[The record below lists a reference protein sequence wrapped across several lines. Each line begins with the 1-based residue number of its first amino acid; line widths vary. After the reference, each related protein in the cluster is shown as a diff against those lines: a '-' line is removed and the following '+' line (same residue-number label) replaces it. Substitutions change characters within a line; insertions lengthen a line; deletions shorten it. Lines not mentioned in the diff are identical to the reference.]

1 MSSNF
6 QQFPKNA
13 LYSLDGQ
20 ELFHPRKAF
29 TVKGGN
35 YESIVYIDYDQI
47 ELVTQAHY
55 TLLVSG
61 GDINLCR
68 AYMPFR
74 CHHYLTGDTYNFK
87 NPSERARATEKQ
99 PNGESAWL
107 TEDGKPWTKTDLHSM
122 TAHKAYPDVPMDS
135 EEFKKVCRPKGKTT
149 NFASN
154 YGGGPGA
161 LTDTLDISWEEAEQ
175 LVNGYNEAFPG
186 VIEYQNKI
194 IEAHAKKG
202 YVHNHYGRRYYIQ
215 DKYRAYKLANYVVQG
230 TAAEALKEAIIV
242 LDEYLKDKKSKMV
255 IPIHDEIQFD
265 IWKGEE
271 WVIPELLKIMQD
283 AFKWCLVPVTAGVEV
298 TYTSWR
304 DKKEWNE

>member
-13 LYSLDGQ
+13 LKSLDGT

-29 TVKGGN
+29 TVKGGH
-35 YESIVYIDYDQI
+35 YESTIYIDYDQI

-61 GDINLCR
+61 GDLNLCR

-74 CHHYLTGDTYNFK
+74 CYHYLEASLYDYK
-87 NPSERARATEKQ
+87 DPRERARYDEKQ

-107 TEDGKPWTKTDLHSM
+107 TEDGKPWTRTDLHTM
-122 TAHKAYPDVPMDS
+122 TAHKAYPDIPVDS
-135 EEFKKVCRPKGKTT
+135 AEFKKVYRPKGKTT

-154 YGGGPGA
+154 YGGGPNA
-161 LTDTLDISWEEAEQ
+161 LTDVLGISFEEAEK

-194 IEAHAKKG
+194 IQAHGTKG
-202 YVHNHYGRRYYIQ
+202 YVFNHYGRRYYIQ
-215 DKYRAYKLANYVVQG
+215 DSYRAYKLANYVVQG
-230 TAAEALKEAIIV
+230 TAADAMKQAIIN
-242 LDEYLKDKKSKMV
+242 LDEYLLDKKSKMV
-255 IPIHDEIQFD
+255 VPIHDEIQFD
-265 IWKGEE
+265 IYKGEE
-271 WVIPELLKIMQD
+271 WIQPHLQKMMQD
-283 AFKWCLVPVTAGVEV
+283 AFSWCLVPVTAGIEI
-298 TYTSWR
+298 TYDSWAN
-304 DKKEWNE
+304 KKEEE